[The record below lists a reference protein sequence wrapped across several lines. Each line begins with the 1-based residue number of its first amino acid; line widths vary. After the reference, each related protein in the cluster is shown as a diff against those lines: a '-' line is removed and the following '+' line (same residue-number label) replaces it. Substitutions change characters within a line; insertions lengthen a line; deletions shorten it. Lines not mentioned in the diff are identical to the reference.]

1 MAIANTVTLTDLF
14 DGRVFRVPE
23 YQRPFAWER
32 QQLLDLWNDLDLLGP
47 DSADGHFAGTIIL
60 RENAADGSSTAL
72 PTVDIVDGQQRLTAC
87 LILLSAIR
95 RACLTL
101 RQNPQARV
109 LADHIYSSF
118 LRTGPETWRPVRLTL
133 ARGADTYWKEA
144 VVEDSG
150 LPHTQQSGAEQ
161 RIDSAMQYFAGNIE
175 RLLDSVGK
183 ERGFAVLDDLYKRVT
198 TGLRFIHFEVSTSS
212 DVGVIFETVNDRG
225 LALTELEKVKNYLMF
240 LNQKLDAEP
249 AHDLTEL
256 IEKCWSDIH
265 RNVGAERRAG
275 DNLLRAYWLATRGSA
290 RSAPTGAQAVK
301 EEFDR
306 ARYLPDSYRLGAP
319 PDGQATKRQDPLY
332 TEIKELVTGLRD
344 CSVYLHEFNSGD
356 AEYTAFGDS
365 VRDDANRL
373 SILLR
378 RASGTARFL
387 PLIFVQ
393 RMRAKT
399 AGEAYCELLAACL
412 THRVRVSVLCGY
424 RSGTGAYGLASSAK
438 TAWDLGS
445 GFDLSRDVLANCAYY
460 ASDDQV
466 WDRATNPS
474 NWYSRQ
480 SLKFFLYEYEK
491 HLTGGEGSLAPFE
504 EFVAKDSIEHIAPQK
519 LGYGWKTTFG
529 DDRDLRYRHTLGNLV
544 LTYDNSAYSNKP
556 FRRKQFDKPGYKD
569 SRLFQ
574 EKELASSYREW
585 TPTTV
590 MHRQT
595 TIVEWA
601 LRRWPLTVSSGGDS
615 GESAMS
621 DAELEL
627 LGGDPDD

>member
-14 DGRVFRVPE
+14 DGRMFRVPE

-47 DSADGHFAGTIIL
+47 DSTEGHFAGTIIL
-60 RENAADGSSTAL
+60 RENAAGSSPSAL

-95 RACLTL
+95 RACLSL
-101 RQNPQARV
+101 GDDAQAV
-109 LADHIYSSF
+109 ALADSIYSRF
-118 LRTGPETWRPVRLTL
+118 LRTGLESWRPVRLTL
-133 ARGADTYWKEA
+133 ARGTDKYWEAA

-150 LPHTQQSGAEQ
+150 LPHTQQSGGEQ
-161 RIDSAMQYFAGNIE
+161 RIDAAMTFFAGKIA
-175 RLLDSVGK
+175 RLLDSVGA
-183 ERGFAVLDDLYKRVT
+183 ERSLTVLNDLYTRVS
-198 TGLRFIHFEVSTSS
+198 TGLRFIHFEVSASG

-240 LNQKLDAEP
+240 LTQKLDFER
-249 AHDLTEL
+249 AHALTEQ
-256 IEKCWSDIH
+256 IETCWSDIH
-265 RNVGAERRAG
+265 RNVGADRRSG
-275 DNLLRAYWLATRGSA
+275 DNLLRAYWLATRGST

-306 ARYLPDSYRLGAP
+306 AKYLPDSYRLGAP
-319 PDGQATKRQDPLY
+319 LDGTSTRKQDPLY
-332 TEIKELVTGLRD
+332 AEIWALVTGLRD

-356 AEYTAFGDS
+356 AEYTAFDVS
-365 VRDDANRL
+365 VRNDANML
-373 SILLR
+373 STLLR
-378 RASGTARFL
+378 RASGTAKFL

-393 RMRAKT
+393 RMRAKSS
-399 AGEAYCELLAACL
+399 GDAYCALLEACL

-424 RSGTGAYGLASSAK
+424 RSGTGAYGLANSAK
-438 TAWDLGS
+438 AAWDSGS
-445 GFDLSRDVLANCAYY
+445 GFDLARDVLANCAYY

-466 WDRATNPS
+466 WDRAGSPS

-480 SLKFFLYEYEK
+480 SLKFLLYEYEK
-491 HLTGGEGSLAPFE
+491 HLTGGKGNLAPFE
-504 EFVAKDSIEHIAPQK
+504 EFAATDSIEHIAPQN

-556 FRRKQFDKPGYKD
+556 FRRKQFDKVGYKY
-569 SRLFQ
+569 SRLLQ
-574 EKELASSYREW
+574 EKELATKYTEW
-585 TPTTV
+585 TPVTV
-590 MHRQT
+590 MQRQKA
-595 TIVEWA
+595 IIEWA
-601 LRRWPLTVSSGGDS
+601 LGRWPLTVSSAGDA

-621 DAELEL
+621 DAELES
-627 LGGDPDD
+627 LGGDSDD